1 MPALRAVSLALAA
14 TTIVASV
21 HADTLSTGKPAAPA
35 APATALATRD
45 QLRNCMAT
53 EASLKKR
60 YEALEATS
68 AAQDKMNAQVDA
80 ESSRLTELQSQ
91 LDHDSPT
98 AIKAFNNLVD
108 EHNRHVKELND
119 RARESDPASH
129 AYNEDMLAFNRRCS
143 SLRYSVDDME
153 AVMQERKKAEA
164 ADASAH

>member
-14 TTIVASV
+14 TTLAASV
-21 HADTLSTGKPAAPA
+21 HADTLATGKPVAPGA
-35 APATALATRD
+35 ATALASRD
-45 QLRNCMAT
+45 QLRNCMTT

-68 AAQDKMNAQVDA
+68 AAQDKMSAQVDA
-80 ESSRLTELQSQ
+80 ESSRLTELQGQ

-108 EHNRHVKELND
+108 EHNRHVKELNE

-164 ADASAH
+164 GGASAR